1 MSTEEIFP
9 LDDEVQIAMCVKEF
23 QSTGFPLIISCIRS
37 LAWQYA
43 HIYGIPRFSQE
54 TEKAGRTWARYFL
67 IRFLQLRC
75 RKATKLSVTR
85 AMAANEPNVQKWF
98 VEYKQV
104 LNDLGINSPER
115 IWSGDET
122 GVQNIPKEEKVVVV
136 KRKPAYQTVGADQ
149 GETSTILTFISGV
162 GNVVP
167 PKFRNHRLD
176 TCQLVCMLL
185 KCQRVI

>member
-1 MSTEEIFP
+1 MLTEEILH
-9 LDDEVQIAMCVKEF
+9 LDDEVQIAVCVEEF
-23 QSTGFPLIISCIRS
+23 QSRGFPLTMSWICS
-37 LAWQYA
+37 LTWQYA
-43 HIYGIPRFSQE
+43 NINGIPGFSQE

-67 IRFLQLRC
+67 MRFWQLQC
-75 RKATKLSVTR
+75 RKATNLSVTR
-85 AMAANEPNVQKWF
+85 ATAANESNVQRWF
-98 VEYKQV
+98 VEYRQV
-104 LNDLGINSPER
+104 LNNLGINSPEQ

-167 PKFRNHRLD
+167 PMVIHRGE
-176 TCQLVCMLL
+176 
-185 KCQRVI
+185 